1 MAKTNLP
8 LVFQG
13 KKKSFT
19 GTQPCPMVS
28 IVYTCVR
35 ITAAEVNSCD
45 RNRVTHVPKIFLV
58 WSFTE
63 NIYTHT
69 QPCARAHLLCHVLL
83 FAAPCT
89 EAHQA
94 PLSMGFSRQEHRS
107 GRACPS
113 PGDLSRPGI
122 KPRSVALQADSLLSE
137 PSLLLTFICW
147 RNQTLCPT
155 KSPHFGYSWV
165 YAHCTVLHDHNA
177 LFLIRV
183 GL

>member
-1 MAKTNLP
+1 MPN
-8 LVFQG
+8 G
-13 KKKSFT
+13 
-19 GTQPCPMVS
+19 S
-28 IVYTCVR
+28 IVYTCVH
-35 ITAAEVNSCD
+35 IPAAEVNSCD
-45 RNRVTHVPKIFLV
+45 RNRVTHVPEIFLV

-69 QPCARAHLLCHVLL
+69 QPCARACLLSHVLP

-94 PLSMGFSRQEHRS
+94 SLSMGFSRQEHRS
-107 GRACPS
+107 GWACPS
-113 PGDLSRPGI
+113 PGDLSHPGI

-137 PSLLLTFICW
+137 PSLLLTLICW

-165 YAHCTVLHDHNA
+165 YAHCTILHDHNA

-183 GL
+183 GLKKKMEYSWITTLC